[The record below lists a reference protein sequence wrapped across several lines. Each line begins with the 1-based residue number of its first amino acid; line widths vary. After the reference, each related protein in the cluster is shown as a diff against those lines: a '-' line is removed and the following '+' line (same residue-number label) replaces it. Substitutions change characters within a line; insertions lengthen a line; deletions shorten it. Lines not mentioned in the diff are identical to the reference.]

1 MFQVY
6 EKQLKAAKCTGS
18 RAQQKKFKD
27 QANFAANKET
37 TKSKGKGKTVDNE
50 EEPVEA

>member
-18 RAQQKKFKD
+18 RAQQKNVKD
-27 QANFAANKET
+27 RANFAANKQT
-37 TKSKGKGKTVDNE
+37 TKNKGKRKTVDNDE
-50 EEPVEA
+50 DPVEA